1 MAGRLTAQKVKNL
14 TSPGR
19 YGDGDGLWL
28 QVRDAKR
35 RSWLFRYSSAG
46 KARQMGLG
54 ALPDVSLAEARD
66 RAAQARRVIRDG
78 QDPID
83 QRRGQRRVR
92 AAQTHSPTFRLAC
105 QKYIAAHEAGWRSPV
120 HRAQWRNT
128 LEANALPLIGDL
140 PVNAI
145 DTAAVTRVLEPIWH
159 RKPETAARLRAR
171 IEAVLDYATAMR
183 WRSEENPARWRGHLS
198 NVFESRRRLAR
209 ALHDTAIVKHHD
221 ALPWRE
227 IGNFLD
233 TLRQQNGVAARA
245 LELTI
250 LTAARTG
257 ETLGATW
264 SEIDIGSAIWV
275 IPAHRTK
282 AGRQHRIPLSDAAM
296 AVLGIVAL
304 LGDDPDSPVFPGGV
318 AGRPL
323 AGTAMRKV
331 LIRMKRND
339 MTVHGFRSTFR
350 DWCAEAT
357 NYPREV
363 AEQALAHAVS
373 DRVEAAYRRGDLLQK
388 RRTLMEAWADFC
400 TTSTVEPVRP
410 ELPSAG
416 SEPLPTK
423 NRTPSAM
430 DGSAQVAPGLLSGPP
445 SGGS

>member
-35 RSWLFRYSSAG
+35 RSWLFRYSSLG
-46 KARQMGLG
+46 RPDRWVWG
-54 ALPDVSLAEARD
+54 ALRYLLSRSAPDGRHRRDASSEMARTLSINAGDNAELER
-66 RAAQARRVIRDG
+66 RRHTAQR
-78 QDPID
+78 
-83 QRRGQRRVR
+83 
-92 AAQTHSPTFRLAC
+92 SRLAC

-445 SGGS
+445 SGGR